1 MSSDN
6 QISPEL
12 KFSLDVTNG
21 LAIALNVLI
30 QKLDERDILPLNDV
44 LNALRTQYSML
55 KTPEQSATATAHGV
69 NLLISTL
76 EHAIRSKQSESKQ
89 AH

>member
-44 LNALRTQYSML
+44 LSALRTQYSIL
-55 KTPEQSATATAHGV
+55 KTPEQSATAHGV

-76 EHAIRSKQSESKQ
+76 EHAIRSKQSEPKQ